1 MAILK
6 KTLEDLEFDIVI
18 DNIVSNCNSSLGK
31 KEAKSIKP
39 ELDFDKVNFSLELAS
54 EYLTSLESDNNFPN
68 HFFESISSEIK
79 LIQILN
85 SQLEIDS
92 FRKIKIV
99 VELTLLHIKF
109 LKKFKSYYV
118 NIYELTKNLSVSK
131 EIITEIDSVIDKYG
145 FIKDNATNTLF
156 DIRKNINSTKS
167 KIRQSFT
174 SSLNTCN
181 TNGYLDEIK
190 ESLIE
195 NRRVLAVKAMYRRK
209 VKGQMM
215 GSSKT
220 GSIVYIEP
228 QETLEQS
235 RKLQDLLY
243 DENQEIKKILKD
255 LTSFH
260 IPYINDLTDY
270 QSYLTNIDI
279 IAAKAKFA
287 RDIKAIKPILSNDRI
302 TSLKNAFHPLLYL
315 SNNKLKLKTYPQT
328 IKLDS
333 DKRIIVVSGP
343 NAGGKS
349 ITLKTIGLLQL
360 MLQSG
365 ILVPV
370 HNSSEMCVF
379 KNIITD
385 IGDNQ
390 SIENQLSTYSYR
402 LKNMNRFLRKC
413 NSETLFLIDEFGT
426 GSDPEL
432 GGALAEIFLEVF
444 YERKSFGVI
453 TTHYSNLKLLAN
465 ELPHMSNAN
474 MQFDNKTLE
483 PTYNLVLGQAGSS
496 FTFEVAQKN
505 GIPYSLINRAKKKIE
520 KGKVRF
526 DATIA
531 KLQKQRIE
539 LDKTTDSLKQE
550 EDKFK
555 KENERLN
562 TTNEKIKSKLIN
574 YQELFDSNQRM
585 ITIGNKLNDISERY
599 FNTNKKRVLVSEV
612 LSLVDSLNS
621 KRKKTN
627 FSKAKIKK
635 NKVKKTKEVLE
646 KELNIIRKEKKK
658 NKLNFK
664 EKKIK
669 INFKIGDK
677 VRIEGSTTI
686 GTLDSI
692 EKNKAIVNYNSFTT
706 KTDLTKLEIVK

>member
-1 MAILK
+1 LAILK
-6 KTLEDLEFDIVI
+6 KTLEDLEYDIVI

-39 ELDFDKVNFSLELAS
+39 EFDFDKVNFSLDLAS

-92 FRKIKIV
+92 FRKIKTV
-99 VELTLLHIKF
+99 VELSLLHIKF

-174 SSLNTCN
+174 STLNTCN

-190 ESLIE
+190 ESLID

-287 RDIKAIKPILSNDRI
+287 TEIK
-302 TSLKNAFHPLLYL
+302 
-315 SNNKLKLKTYPQT
+315 
-328 IKLDS
+328 
-333 DKRIIVVSGP
+333 
-343 NAGGKS
+343 
-349 ITLKTIGLLQL
+349 
-360 MLQSG
+360 
-365 ILVPV
+365 
-370 HNSSEMCVF
+370 
-379 KNIITD
+379 
-385 IGDNQ
+385 
-390 SIENQLSTYSYR
+390 
-402 LKNMNRFLRKC
+402 
-413 NSETLFLIDEFGT
+413 
-426 GSDPEL
+426 
-432 GGALAEIFLEVF
+432 
-444 YERKSFGVI
+444 
-453 TTHYSNLKLLAN
+453 
-465 ELPHMSNAN
+465 
-474 MQFDNKTLE
+474 
-483 PTYNLVLGQAGSS
+483 
-496 FTFEVAQKN
+496 
-505 GIPYSLINRAKKKIE
+505 
-520 KGKVRF
+520 
-526 DATIA
+526 
-531 KLQKQRIE
+531 
-539 LDKTTDSLKQE
+539 
-550 EDKFK
+550 
-555 KENERLN
+555 
-562 TTNEKIKSKLIN
+562 
-574 YQELFDSNQRM
+574 
-585 ITIGNKLNDISERY
+585 
-599 FNTNKKRVLVSEV
+599 
-612 LSLVDSLNS
+612 
-621 KRKKTN
+621 
-627 FSKAKIKK
+627 
-635 NKVKKTKEVLE
+635 
-646 KELNIIRKEKKK
+646 
-658 NKLNFK
+658 
-664 EKKIK
+664 
-669 INFKIGDK
+669 
-677 VRIEGSTTI
+677 
-686 GTLDSI
+686 
-692 EKNKAIVNYNSFTT
+692 
-706 KTDLTKLEIVK
+706 